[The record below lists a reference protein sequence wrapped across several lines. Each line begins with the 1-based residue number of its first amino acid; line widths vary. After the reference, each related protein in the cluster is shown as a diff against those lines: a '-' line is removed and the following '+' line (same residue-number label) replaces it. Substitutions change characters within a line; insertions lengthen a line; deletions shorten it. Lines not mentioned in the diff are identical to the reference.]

1 MIEKLAACCAALE
14 TDAYLVGGSVRDWLL
29 SAKPGQD
36 IDIAVS
42 GDPEAIAREIA
53 GRFGGTV
60 VPLGPAH
67 GIVRVAVDRKSTRL
81 NSSHVVISY
90 AVFCLKKKSK
100 RTLS

>member
-67 GIVRVAVDRKSTRL
+67 GIVRVAVSADDEAEEGPR
-81 NSSHVVISY
+81 NIDVDG
-90 AVFCLKKKSK
+90 FPG
-100 RTLS
+100 TLQ